1 LTLGVHHRS
10 ISPLRGDRPRKAG
23 RARLRS
29 CRAVSREA
37 PAPRFQEG
45 CPTSRSRR
53 HHLPL
58 LAAALPLLLLSL
70 SSFSLTS
77 AGIIELG
84 RKGQT
89 STASVYKV
97 VIEGVAYADP
107 NHTTGDLAE
116 TILGRIRDNINN
128 DANGRFTA
136 TLFSVPGDP
145 NSNALSVVRRTGGGD
160 PSTLEVFIDDG
171 NIKGAFVDLGM
182 SGGFHARLVG
192 VDTVNQN
199 GSLEVDLI
207 VHGGSFSHV
216 ITTASKTAAQVNAE
230 LVADFTAD
238 GFVFAGPANGPWDIS
253 KFGVCFMKL
262 EMKATDTGVHLSG
275 VEMDAYVPPTI
286 PTLSEWGMFAL
297 ISLLALGGAAIVR
310 GSRQR
315 GTPPSGAPR
324 H

>member
-1 LTLGVHHRS
+1 M
-10 ISPLRGDRPRKAG
+10 
-23 RARLRS
+23 
-29 CRAVSREA
+29 AVSSPGFEMIVPSR
-37 PAPRFQEG
+37 QEE
-45 CPTSRSRR
+45 CPTSPSRR
-53 HHLPL
+53 NSLHLPL
-58 LAAALPLLLLSL
+58 VTASILLLSL
-70 SSFSLTS
+70 SSPGLTS

-89 STASVYKV
+89 STASSYKV
-97 VIEGVAYADP
+97 IIEGVTYSDP

-136 TLFSVPGDP
+136 ALFSVPADP

-160 PSTLEVFIDDG
+160 PTTLEVFIDDG
-171 NIKGAFVDLGM
+171 NIKGAFIDYGM

-192 VDTVNQN
+192 VDTVHQD

-207 VHGGSFSHV
+207 VHGGSFSHI
-216 ITTASKTAAQVNAE
+216 ITTAAKTAAQVNAE

-275 VEMDAYVPPTI
+275 VEMDASVTPTV
-286 PTLSEWGMFAL
+286 PTLSEWGLIAL

-310 GSRQR
+310 ASRTR
-315 GTPPSGAPR
+315 GTATSGAPR